1 MKRIYQLANEH
12 PLVAFIITITIFEIV
27 ANIALSI
34 A

>member
-12 PLVAFIITITIFEIV
+12 PLVAFIIAIIIFEIV